1 MKEDDSVW
9 LYINALYFLNAI
21 TYTLLCKQK
30 LNYIMSLSEWVPQ
43 QERVN
48 WEFKGKKR
56 LVERQTIW
64 KLGAAM
70 IDHICI
76 CSGTGKNKKRL
87 MHDNLGCYN
96 MA

>member
-48 WEFKGKKR
+48 WEFKGKKK
-56 LVERQTIW
+56 I
-64 KLGAAM
+64 
-70 IDHICI
+70 
-76 CSGTGKNKKRL
+76 S
-87 MHDNLGCYN
+87 
-96 MA
+96 